1 MGRQQNMGK
10 QKTKS
15 VRMLHGRCGVPFELD
30 HSATDSYYPHLSL
43 CGANSFF
50 FGDSLSHINMAVAA
64 DQGRMGLCE

>member
-15 VRMLHGRCGVPFELD
+15 VRMLHGRYGVLCDPFELD

-50 FGDSLSHINMAVAA
+50 LEIAFHISIW
-64 DQGRMGLCE
+64 Q